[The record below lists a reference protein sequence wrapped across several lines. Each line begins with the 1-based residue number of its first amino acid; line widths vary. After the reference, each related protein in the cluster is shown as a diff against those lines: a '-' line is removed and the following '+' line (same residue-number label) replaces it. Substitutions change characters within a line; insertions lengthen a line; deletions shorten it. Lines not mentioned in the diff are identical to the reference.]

1 MKQILPYAGRAVE
14 AASRSA
20 RWDSGLFQRLLGA
33 ALAHRPRGE
42 FAVSTKVGRLL
53 EPHPAPTGSDLTAGG
68 FAVPDTLVRRPDYS
82 RDGVL
87 RSLNRLRLDRT
98 ARPPRWAAAE
108 LTEDAGSDLDAAA
121 ALQPQVPSV

>member
-1 MKQILPYAGRAVE
+1 MKQILPCAGRAVE

-20 RWDSGLFQRLLGA
+20 HWDSGLSDA
-33 ALAHRPRGE
+33 AARRCPRAPPAGE

-53 EPHPAPTGSDLTAGG
+53 EPHPAPTVSDLTAGG

-98 ARPPRWAAAE
+98 ARPP
-108 LTEDAGSDLDAAA
+108 AG
-121 ALQPQVPSV
+121 PPPS